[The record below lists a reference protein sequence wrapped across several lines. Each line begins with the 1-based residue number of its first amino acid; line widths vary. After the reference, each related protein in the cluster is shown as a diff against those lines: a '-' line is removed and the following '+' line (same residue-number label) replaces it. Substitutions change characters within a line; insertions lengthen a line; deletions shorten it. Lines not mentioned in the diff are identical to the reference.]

1 MIRSFTSV
9 VESKE
14 KARSRNIKIVTEEIM
29 LNLCAN
35 HPLGDE
41 NGRKEKKHIV
51 AEKIRLVEMAWHG
64 SFSHLSLA
72 ENDLGKWLLKEVKTS

>member
-41 NGRKEKKHIV
+41 NGRKKKKSILLRK
-51 AEKIRLVEMAWHG
+51 KIRLVEMA
-64 SFSHLSLA
+64 
-72 ENDLGKWLLKEVKTS
+72 

>member
-14 KARSRNIKIVTEEIM
+14 KARSRNIKIVTEELM

-35 HPLGDE
+35 HPLVEE
-41 NGRKEKKHIV
+41 NGRKEKSILLRK
-51 AEKIRLVEMAWHG
+51 KIRLVEMA
-64 SFSHLSLA
+64 
-72 ENDLGKWLLKEVKTS
+72 

>member
-14 KARSRNIKIVTEEIM
+14 KARSRNTKIVTEEIM

-51 AEKIRLVEMAWHG
+51 AEKNKIGRNGMTRQ
-64 SFSHLSLA
+64 F
-72 ENDLGKWLLKEVKTS
+72 

>member
-41 NGRKEKKHIV
+41 NGRKEKK
-51 AEKIRLVEMAWHG
+51 AYCCGKNKIGRNGMTRQ
-64 SFSHLSLA
+64 F
-72 ENDLGKWLLKEVKTS
+72 

>member
-29 LNLCAN
+29 LNLCSN
-35 HPLGDE
+35 HPLREE
-41 NGRKEKKHIV
+41 NGRKKK
-51 AEKIRLVEMAWHG
+51 AYCCGKNKIGGNAMRLQFSS
-64 SFSHLSLA
+64 SFSSG
-72 ENDLGKWLLKEVKTS
+72 NDLGK

>member
-1 MIRSFTSV
+1 
-9 VESKE
+9 
-14 KARSRNIKIVTEEIM
+14 M

-41 NGRKEKKHIV
+41 NGRKEKK
-51 AEKIRLVEMAWHG
+51 AYCCGKNKIGRKMAWHG
-64 SFSHLSLA
+64 NFSHLSLA